1 LGLTS
6 LNPRTEPSKLVD
18 RGFHVLRQ
26 EVRSTAHTYKS
37 PTSHQPT
44 NPSTTQTKP
53 TTMSREQYQPPAT
66 GAAGQTDF
74 TAASAGTTGASN
86 TGFQASGSGFEDK
99 ARPVHYLCGDCD
111 NRVTLTKNEPIRCKE
126 CGYRVLYKERTN
138 R

>member
-1 LGLTS
+1 
-6 LNPRTEPSKLVD
+6 
-18 RGFHVLRQ
+18 
-26 EVRSTAHTYKS
+26 
-37 PTSHQPT
+37 
-44 NPSTTQTKP
+44 
-53 TTMSREQYQPPAT
+53 MSREQYQPPAT

-74 TAASAGTTGASN
+74 TSASAGTTGASN